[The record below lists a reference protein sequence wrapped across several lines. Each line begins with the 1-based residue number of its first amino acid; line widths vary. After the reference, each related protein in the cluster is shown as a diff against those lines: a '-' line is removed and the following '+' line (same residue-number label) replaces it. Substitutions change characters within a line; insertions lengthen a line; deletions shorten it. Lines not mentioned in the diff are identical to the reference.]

1 MEQNGGI
8 SGHQPAGNQHRCVSK
23 RTPPWMEAV
32 SVSSE
37 LVYQYQMPDRNSTA
51 VLEADREKL
60 RTLQQ
65 PMLLNHQLFQLYTE
79 MEQEHRKPKELPF
92 DECETSTSSSS
103 AEDTNLRRKELRRR
117 SAEFR
122 RTMLYEENA
131 PFPQPAANHA
141 QPTDGR

>member
-1 MEQNGGI
+1 M
-8 SGHQPAGNQHRCVSK
+8 
-23 RTPPWMEAV
+23 
-32 SVSSE
+32 SSE
-37 LVYQYQMPDRNSTA
+37 LVYKYQLPGRNTTA

-79 MEQEHRKPKELPF
+79 MEQEHRSPKGLAL

-131 PFPQPAANHA
+131 PFPQPAGSST
-141 QPTDGR
+141 QSTDA